1 MEQEVIMKITVDI
14 DCTPEEARQLMG
26 LPDVSDMQQEV
37 VDEIRKRLLAGL
49 DAMDPQAMLQGWNPA
64 GAEGWEQIQ
73 KMFWSGLAAAGQ
85 DNKDKKE

>member
-1 MEQEVIMKITVDI
+1 MKITVDI

-64 GAEGWEQIQ
+64 GTEGWEQIQ